1 MVVSELIEI
10 LQKLDPDLRVF
21 VEGYESGFDDIK
33 ISDETNFSLYINED
47 WYYGPHEKDKNG
59 TIKGIVLERAR
70 NKFNNQ

>member
-33 ISDETNFSLYINED
+33 VSDQFNFQLYLNNE
-47 WYYGPHEKDKNG
+47 WYYGPHEKFKEGN
-59 TIKGIVLERAR
+59 IKGVVIEGAR
-70 NKFNNQ
+70 NKFNT

>member
-21 VEGYESGFDDIK
+21 VQGYESGFDDIK

-59 TIKGIVLERAR
+59 PIKGIVLERAR
-70 NKFNNQ
+70 NKNN

>member
-21 VEGYESGFDDIK
+21 VEGYESGFNDIK
-33 ISDETNFSLYINED
+33 ISDETNFSLYINKD

-59 TIKGIVLERAR
+59 TIKGIVLEGAR
-70 NKFNNQ
+70 NKFNSQ

>member
-1 MVVSELIEI
+1 MVVSESIEI

-21 VEGYESGFDDIK
+21 VQGYESGFDDIK

-59 TIKGIVLERAR
+59 PIKGIVLERAR